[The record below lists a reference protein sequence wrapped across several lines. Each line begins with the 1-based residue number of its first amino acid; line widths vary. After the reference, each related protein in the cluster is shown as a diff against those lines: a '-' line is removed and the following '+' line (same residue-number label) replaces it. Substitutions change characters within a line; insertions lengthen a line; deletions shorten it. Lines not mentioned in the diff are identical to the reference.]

1 MATFTST
8 KTRTADSTD
17 RIPTLAGPKSP
28 AQNAK
33 IPAARAGV
41 VRRLLGTLMRSLATP
56 HV

>member
-1 MATFTST
+1 MTTFTTT

-17 RIPTLAGPKSP
+17 RIPTLGTKAP

-33 IPAARAGV
+33 IPAARDGV
-41 VRRLLGTLMRSLATP
+41 VRRLLNTLMRSLATP